1 MSISVEEFARRTQLT
16 AEESAA
22 LREIISDPE
31 IVKMAQEIA
40 ERCFIPDEYQ
50 APPEYPESDK
60 LARAWFAAAYF
71 GAEAAEKHYQRLGFP
86 RETLLETMTDLP
98 IWLRNCKRNYGVY
111 GLRQARDWQVM
122 LFRGAVT
129 RHGRLECN
137 TKHLFQFDDLVDESG
152 RVILKKGDPVINLH
166 IPEDGRMDMKSC
178 SVSLRRMSNF
188 FAEYRSDYEWKGF
201 ICESWL
207 LDPQLKP
214 MLPENSNIVKFQSLG
229 YCYDVGHYDGTV
241 FRIFGSA
248 DPQKIENP
256 TSLQRKAAEFLEAGG
271 KFGSGGFFI
280 PRKNAEAV
288 DFELERLIRD

>member
-1 MSISVEEFARRTQLT
+1 MSISVEEFAQRTRMSDEET
-16 AEESAA
+16 AAV
-22 LREIISDPE
+22 REIIADPE
-31 IVKMAQEIA
+31 IMEMAHGIA
-40 ERCFIPDEYQ
+40 ERCFIPDEFQ

-60 LARAWFAAAYF
+60 LIQAWFAAAYL
-71 GAEAAEKHYQRLGFP
+71 GAEAAEKHYERLGFP

-98 IWLRNCKRNYGVY
+98 IWLRNCKRNHGVY
-111 GLRQARDWQVM
+111 GLRQARDWEVM

-137 TKHLFQFDDLVDESG
+137 TKHLYQFDDLVDESG

-188 FAEYRSDYEWKGF
+188 FAEYRPDYDWKGF

-214 MLPENSNIVKFQSLG
+214 MLPENSNIIKFQSLG
-229 YCYDVGHYDGTV
+229 YYYDLGHYEGTV
-241 FRIFGSA
+241 FRIFGTA
-248 DPQKIENP
+248 DPQSIAEPNY
-256 TSLQRKAAEFLEAGG
+256 LQRKAAEFLKAGG
-271 KFGSGGFFI
+271 KFACGGFFI
-280 PRKNAEAV
+280 PRKNIEAV
-288 DFELERLIRD
+288 DFDLDRLIKD